1 VRQVKRN
8 KGKEVAVKV
17 IAGVRVVP
25 LPESRKVVPHDGA
38 FRGDTHVTRR
48 VHGLDAARPILDAMA
63 QPVIVTDL
71 ETTILYWNPA
81 ATDLYGFTAS
91 EALGQPVHSLL
102 GTPSDLPV
110 VKGADAQTGRGR
122 SWTGELEARTRSGKP
137 LTVLVTLTP
146 LGTQDGAPVALIATA
161 VDVTVAVEDR
171 HRLTEALVLVEEKSG
186 ELRHQAL
193 HDFLT
198 GLPNRALVL
207 DRAEQML
214 SRARRQDVPVAALF
228 LDVDSFKDINDSLGH
243 AAGDQLLKEV
253 AARLSGALR
262 DADTIG
268 RLGGDEFV
276 VLVEGTSLDAGA
288 AVVAERLLEV
298 LGEPFILHGSEGSPT
313 PYAVTASIGIAEGDR
328 PQVEDLFRD
337 ADMALYRAKAA
348 GRNCYMFFAPEMHAA
363 VRDRLVLEADLRAA
377 LDCGQFFLEYQ
388 PAFGLADL
396 TTVGIEALL
405 RWRHPARGVVAPLE
419 FISRLEET
427 GLILPAGRWILGEAC
442 RQCAEWHH
450 DGLPLAVSVN
460 ISGRQLE
467 SGSFLTDV
475 IDALS
480 TSGLAPGALVLEF
493 TENVLMGDAEAT
505 IGRLEALKA
514 IGVRI
519 AIDNFGTGYPSL
531 AYLRRFPVDILKID
545 RSFISAMSDSGEGEA
560 LLHTLVQLGKQLG
573 LETVAEGIETED
585 QLYRLQLQDCDTGQG
600 FLVAKPMSAS
610 AIKEF
615 VRSSLPQKAAV
626 PALLL

>member
-1 VRQVKRN
+1 MKCDDAVTT
-8 KGKEVAVKV
+8 EV
-17 IAGVRVVP
+17 
-25 LPESRKVVPHDGA
+25 LSTTNRKVVAHDGA
-38 FRGDTHVTRR
+38 FLGEAHLTGR
-48 VHGLDAARPILDAMA
+48 VQGLDAARPILDAMA

-81 ATDLYGFTAS
+81 ATDLYGFSAGQ
-91 EALGQPVHSLL
+91 ALGQPVHSLL
-102 GTPSDLPV
+102 GTPFDLAV
-110 VKGADAQTGRGR
+110 VRDADTQAGRGR
-122 SWTGELEARTRSGKP
+122 SWTGELEARTRSGEAV
-137 LTVLVTLTP
+137 TVLVTLTS
-146 LGTQDGAPVALIATA
+146 LTGEDGEPAALLATA
-161 VDVTVAVEDR
+161 VDVTAAVEDR
-171 HRLTEALVLVEEKSG
+171 RRLTEAMALVEEKSR

-207 DRAEQML
+207 DRAERML
-214 SRARRQDVPVAALF
+214 ARARRQHFPVAALF
-228 LDVDSFKDINDSLGH
+228 LDVDNFKDINDSLGH
-243 AAGDQLLKEV
+243 AAGDQLLKAV

-262 DADTIG
+262 DSDTIG

-288 AVVAERLLEV
+288 AIVAERLLEV
-298 LGEPFILHGSEGSPT
+298 LGEPFVLYASEGSPI
-313 PYAVTASIGIAEGDR
+313 PHAVTASIGIAEGDR

-337 ADMALYRAKAA
+337 ADLALYRAKAA
-348 GRNCYMFFAPEMHAA
+348 GRNCYAFFASEMHTA

-388 PAFGLADL
+388 PRFGLADV
-396 TTVGIEALL
+396 TIVGIEALL
-405 RWRHPARGVVAPLE
+405 RWRHPVRGVVAPLE

-442 RQCAEWHH
+442 RQCAKWHH
-450 DGLPLAVSVN
+450 DGLSLSVSVN
-460 ISGRQLE
+460 ISARQLE
-467 SGSFLTDV
+467 SESFSTDV
-475 IDALS
+475 VDALT
-480 TSGLAPGALVLEF
+480 TSDLAPDALVLEF
-493 TENVLMGDAEAT
+493 TESILMRDAEAT
-505 IGRLEALKA
+505 IARLDALKA

-545 RSFISAMSDSGEGEA
+545 RSFVSTMSDPGEGEA

-600 FLVAKPMSAS
+600 FLVAKPMSAG
-610 AIKEF
+610 AISEF
-615 VRSSLPQKAAV
+615 VRSSLPRSAAIPV
-626 PALLL
+626 LLP

>member
-1 VRQVKRN
+1 M
-8 KGKEVAVKV
+8 
-17 IAGVRVVP
+17 
-25 LPESRKVVPHDGA
+25 
-38 FRGDTHVTRR
+38 TRR
-48 VHGLDAARPILDAMA
+48 VQDLDAARPILDAMA

-81 ATDLYGFTAS
+81 ATDLYGFSVT

-102 GTPSDLPV
+102 GTPPDLAGL
-110 VKGADAQTGRGR
+110 KDADTQTGRGR
-122 SWTGELEARTRSGKP
+122 SWTGELEARTRSGEAV
-137 LTVLVTLTP
+137 TVLVTLTP
-146 LGTQDGAPVALIATA
+146 LSKEDGVSVALIATA
-161 VDVTVAVEDR
+161 VDVTAAVEDR
-171 HRLTEALVLVEEKSG
+171 HRLTEALALVEEKSG

-228 LDVDSFKDINDSLGH
+228 LDVDNFKDINDSLGH
-243 AAGDQLLKEV
+243 AAGDQLLKAV

-262 DADTIG
+262 DSDTIG

-276 VLVEGTSLDAGA
+276 VLAEGTSLDAGA
-288 AVVAERLLEV
+288 ALVAERLLDV
-298 LGEPFILHGSEGSPT
+298 LREPFILHADEGSPT

-328 PQVEDLFRD
+328 PQVEDLLRD
-337 ADMALYRAKAA
+337 ADLALYRAKAA
-348 GRNCYMFFAPEMHAA
+348 GRNCYMFFASEMHAT

-388 PAFGLADL
+388 PRFGLADV

-405 RWRHPARGVVAPLE
+405 RWRHPVRGVVGPLE

-427 GLILPAGRWILGEAC
+427 GLILPAGRWILAQAC

-450 DGLPLAVSVN
+450 GGLRLTVSVN
-460 ISGRQLE
+460 ISARQLE
-467 SGSFLTDV
+467 SDSFITDV
-475 IDALS
+475 IDAL
-480 TSGLAPGALVLEF
+480 TASGLPPDALVLEF
-493 TENVLMGDAEAT
+493 TESILMRDAEAT
-505 IGRLEALKA
+505 IGRLKAIKA

-519 AIDNFGTGYPSL
+519 AIDDFGTGYPSL

-545 RSFISAMSDSGEGEA
+545 RSFISAMSNSGEGEA
-560 LLHTLVQLGKQLG
+560 ILHTLVQLGKQLG
-573 LETVAEGIETED
+573 LQTVAEGIETED
-585 QLYRLQLQDCDTGQG
+585 QLCRLRLQDCDAGQG
-600 FLVAKPMSAS
+600 FLIAKPMSAA
-610 AIKEF
+610 AIAKF
-615 VRSSLPQKAAV
+615 VRSSLPRIVAV
-626 PALLL
+626 PALLR